1 MDFLWK
7 LIFYTCRMR
16 SQPTN
21 SRWRQ
26 TIQAESLSCKK
37 NEIGAVHSTIY
48 LSNRCELELSFV
60 VRVST
65 ARALFRVLD
74 SITTNQHRF
83 RNRTN
88 VIWPGACAKWT
99 FVAPAKR
106 KNKCPRTKR
115 GGNNRGPILHRT
127 FVYLGRDA
135 FSEATHLFPGWMPTR
150 TDINST

>member
-1 MDFLWK
+1 MEINFLHVQDAEPAHEFSMK
-7 LIFYTCRMR
+7 
-16 SQPTN
+16 TN
-21 SRWRQ
+21 HSSWIIIVQ
-26 TIQAESLSCKK
+26 EKWDWCCSLH
-37 NEIGAVHSTIY
+37 NLFGA
-48 LSNRCELELSFV
+48 SNRCELELSFV

-83 RNRTN
+83 RSRTN